1 MLWGSCFQS
10 LVVAGTKKRW
20 NETRRI
26 ECNDLY
32 LPIRKFRVAADIIH
46 IPILTRALLP
56 AGQGVGV
63 GVGVARRR
71 GNEPGVGVGIRIGQ
85 NASTPTPGR
94 FIGICGVICLCRRE
108 LACTFG
114 NNLCRYIVFKLC
126 RYAFWSKHKRVS
138 TGAVAMTW
146 IGRFR
151 GGGQTRPYPKNAWK
165 WHKIDKL
172 LVVALNKTTFAD
184 KSLVYITC

>member
-1 MLWGSCFQS
+1 M
-10 LVVAGTKKRW
+10 VAGTKKRW

-138 TGAVAMTW
+138 TGAVAMTL
-146 IGRFR
+146 IGRSR
-151 GGGQTRPYPKNAWK
+151 GGGANAAIPQK
-165 WHKIDKL
+165 RLKMAQNRQIARCSIKQ
-172 LVVALNKTTFAD
+172 NNF
-184 KSLVYITC
+184 C